1 MTVVELVEVDKGFP
15 TPAGTRAVLRG
26 LDLRVGAG
34 EIVAVV
40 GRSGSG
46 KTTLLTVVAGWESP
60 DAGKV
65 TLFGDRAPSALVPWG
80 DVAIVPQTLGLLDE
94 LTVAENVGLPFR
106 LRGCADRRSRGP
118 SGPLRSSKSGKHGPR
133 WPRWR
138 ALSAHALG
146 GDATAA
152 AGPAPDPAA
161 VMDRLGVGDLA
172 GRFPDEVS
180 LGEQQRAALARAA
193 VVRPRVLL
201 ADEPIAHQNQGWALA
216 MMDLLRE
223 AAADGTACLL
233 ATHNEVAVSSAD
245 RVLELHEG
253 RLRPV

>member
-1 MTVVELVEVDKGFP
+1 M
-15 TPAGTRAVLRG
+15 
-26 LDLRVGAG
+26 
-34 EIVAVV
+34 

-46 KTTLLTVVAGWESP
+46 KTTLLTVVAGWEPP

-65 TLFGDRAPSALVPWG
+65 TVFGDGVAVGAVPWG
-80 DVAIVPQTLGLLDE
+80 EVAIVPQSLGLLDE
-94 LTVAENVGLPFR
+94 LTVAENVRPAVPAER
-106 LRGCADRRSRGP
+106 VPDAADPMPRRSWTGSGSTTWPTGSPTRCRSASSSGRP
-118 SGPLRSSKSGKHGPR
+118 WPGRPSSGPGCS
-133 WPRWR
+133 
-138 ALSAHALG
+138 
-146 GDATAA
+146 
-152 AGPAPDPAA
+152 
-161 VMDRLGVGDLA
+161 
-172 GRFPDEVS
+172 
-180 LGEQQRAALARAA
+180 
-193 VVRPRVLL
+193 L